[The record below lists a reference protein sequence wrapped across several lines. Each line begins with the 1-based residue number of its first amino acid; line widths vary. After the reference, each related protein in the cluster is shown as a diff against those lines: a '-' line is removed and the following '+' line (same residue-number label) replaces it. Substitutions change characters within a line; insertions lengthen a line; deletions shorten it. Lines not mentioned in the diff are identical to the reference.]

1 MWGWTILGA
10 LTIGI
15 VAYLLLSGFLKTW
28 RLYRG
33 VRVITCPEN
42 HDTAAVR
49 VDAFDAAKWFAVS
62 GEADIHL
69 RSCSRW
75 PEMEGCDQ
83 ACRNEINAA
92 PDRCLLQNIVAS
104 WYAGKSCHYCRKEI
118 GEIVWHERPPAV
130 KMADGTIHEWK
141 DLPAEKL
148 PKVFAAGEPVCWACF
163 MVETF
168 RKDHPEMVVQ
178 RRHET
183 IQHHPLPPSAAT
195 Y

>member
-1 MWGWTILGA
+1 MDGWTILGA
-10 LTIGI
+10 LAIGI
-15 VAYLLLSGFLKTW
+15 AALLLLGGFLKTW

-42 HDTAAVR
+42 HEPAAVR
-49 VDAFDAAKWFAVS
+49 VAALDAARSFAVS
-62 GEADIHL
+62 GDSDIHL

-83 ACRNEINAA
+83 ACRNEIDASPQA
-92 PDRCLLQNIVAS
+92 CLLQNIVAS
-104 WYAGKSCHYCRKEI
+104 WYEGKHCHYCAKEI

-130 KMADGTIHEWK
+130 TLADGTIHEWK
-141 DLPAEKL
+141 DLPAERL
-148 PKVFAAGEPVCWACF
+148 PKVFAAGKPVCWACF

-168 RKDHPEMVVQ
+168 RKEHPEMVVQ
-178 RRHET
+178 RVRLAVP
-183 IQHHPLPPSAAT
+183 HHAIAPSTTT